1 MDVMFFNNPVLGW
14 LTALAV
20 AIGVTLA
27 LYLVKMVVVH
37 RLGALA
43 ARTETRLDD
52 IAVAA
57 LQSTKKFVMLVMGL
71 YAGSKV
77 LALPD
82 SVHIFATRAAIVTGL
97 IQAAIWGNNALRAWL
112 VQYYE
117 NRSNEPGRATS
128 AAAVGFIL
136 RMVLWIVI
144 LLMILDNLGVNITT
158 LVASLGIGGIAVALA
173 VQNVLG
179 DLFASLSIVL
189 DKPFVIGDFVI
200 IDKYLGTVEYVGL
213 KTTRIRSLGGEE
225 LIFANGDLLKSR
237 LQNMTRMRRRRVVFS
252 IAVTWD
258 TPRDKLAAIPVMLTD
273 IVKAQQD
280 VSFDRAHFQGIG
292 PSSMNFE
299 VVYWVETPDYNRFM
313 DIQQEIL
320 LQIVDGLAEREVRL
334 AYPTQVLHMPDARG
348 VAEAL
353 EAQRTAAPD
362 LQAERPPGARSD
374 VHPIMQRPAQPG
386 AQGPAA
392 PAQGA

>member
-1 MDVMFFNNPVLGW
+1 MDVMFFNNTVLAW
-14 LTALAV
+14 LTALGV
-20 AIGVTLA
+20 AAGVTLA
-27 LYLVKMVVVH
+27 LYLTKTVVVH
-37 RLGALA
+37 RLAALA
-43 ARTETRLDD
+43 ERTETKLDD

-57 LQSTKKFVMLVMGL
+57 LQSTKKIVMLIMGL
-71 YAGSKV
+71 YAGCKLLV
-77 LALPD
+77 LPD
-82 SVHIFATRAAIVTGL
+82 TVQIFATRAAIVTGL

-112 VQYYE
+112 TQYYD
-117 NRSNEPGRATS
+117 NRATEPGRATS
-128 AAAVGFIL
+128 AAAVGFIT

-158 LVASLGIGGIAVALA
+158 LVASLGIGGVAVALA
-173 VQNVLG
+173 VQNILG

-200 IDKYLGTVEYVGL
+200 VDKYLGTVEYVGL

-237 LQNMTRMRRRRVVFS
+237 LQNMTRMRRRRIVFS
-252 IAVTWD
+252 IAVTLD
-258 TPRDKLAAIPVMLTD
+258 TPRDKLAAIAPMLTE

-299 VVYWVETPDYNRFM
+299 VVYWVESPDYNRFM

-320 LQIVDGLAEREVRL
+320 LQIVDGLAALDVRL
-334 AYPTQVLHMPDARG
+334 AYPTQVLHMPDVRQS
-348 VAEAL
+348 AETL
-353 EAQRTAAPD
+353 RELRPPAQRDGPAPD
-362 LQAERPPGARSD
+362 AR
-374 VHPIMQRPAQPG
+374 
-386 AQGPAA
+386 GPAA
-392 PAQGA
+392 PGA